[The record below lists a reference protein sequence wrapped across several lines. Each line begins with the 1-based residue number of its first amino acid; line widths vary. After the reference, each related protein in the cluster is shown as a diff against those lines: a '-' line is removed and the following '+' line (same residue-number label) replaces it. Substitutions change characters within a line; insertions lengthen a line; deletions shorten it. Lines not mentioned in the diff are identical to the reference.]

1 MADTTVSYTCPHC
14 GAPLTFNPKLEKVKC
29 EYCDSEFDVKTLE
42 KLYAHKEDLAAAARK
57 AQEEKWTRQEQKNT
71 WSEEEKKGLRAFHC
85 SSCGA
90 EIICDENTMAT
101 ECCYCGNPTL
111 LPSRFEGELKPDY
124 VLPFKKTKEE
134 AVAALKQFYQGKRLL
149 PKAFTANNRVEAI
162 QPMYVPFWLFDAEV
176 TASASFRAETDHVFE
191 TEDEIITETNHYQ
204 CDREGKMSFHRIP
217 VDGSQKMDDTYME
230 SIEPFD
236 YSDLQPFSAAY
247 LAGFLADKYDVDD
260 QMAMPRADERL
271 HTSAIGV
278 LEDTVTGYDRRQLV
292 EDAVQKNKGTVTYA
306 LAPVWILTT
315 RYEDKPYTF
324 MMNGQTGKMVG
335 SLPYDK
341 VKSYVYL
348 AVTTLVLTPVLY
360 WLIGYLLS

>member
-1 MADTTVSYTCPHC
+1 MADTSVSYTCPNC
-14 GAPLTFNPKLEKVKC
+14 GAPLTFQPGIKKVKC

-42 KLYAHKEDLAAAARK
+42 KLYARKEEMAAEARN
-57 AQEEKWTRQEQKNT
+57 AQESKWESKEKENT
-71 WSEEEKKGLRAFHC
+71 WSDEEKKQLRAFHC

-111 LPSRFEGELKPDY
+111 LPSRFEGALKPDY
-124 VLPFKKTKEE
+124 VIPFSKTKEE
-134 AVAALKQFYQGKRLL
+134 AVAALKQFYKGKRLL
-149 PKAFTANNRVEAI
+149 PKAFTANNRVESI
-162 QPMYVPFWLFDAEV
+162 QPMYVPFWLFDADV
-176 TASASFRAETDHVFE
+176 TASASFRTETDHVME

-204 CDREGKMSFHRIP
+204 CDRQGSMSFRRIP

-230 SIEPFD
+230 SVEPFD
-236 YSDLQPFSAAY
+236 YSELKPFSSAY
-247 LAGFLADKYDVDD
+247 LAGFLADKYDVEAKD
-260 QMAMPRADERL
+260 AVPRADQRL

-278 LEDTVTGYDRRQLV
+278 LEDTVTGYDRCQLI
-292 EDAVQKNKGTVTYA
+292 EDVVQKDKGTVSYA

-335 SLPYDK
+335 SLPYDN
-341 VKSYVYL
+341 VKSYMYL
-348 AVTTLVLTPVLY
+348 LATTVILTPILYLIVRWVL
-360 WLIGYLLS
+360 S